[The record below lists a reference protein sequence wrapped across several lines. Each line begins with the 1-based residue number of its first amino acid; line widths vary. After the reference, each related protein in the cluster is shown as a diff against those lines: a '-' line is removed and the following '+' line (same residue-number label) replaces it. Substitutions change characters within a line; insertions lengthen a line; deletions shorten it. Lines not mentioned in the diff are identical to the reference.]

1 MTGVS
6 RPLTGMVSN
15 WLISNV
21 RGMKGTPCEGEPF
34 APLIQTGPGVERK
47 HDYDTIM
54 FLTGMLKLR
63 IWGDRRWLRQVSG
76 TNDRIWSVRYRWHLF
91 SAGYRLV
98 LCHGDTVRTGVTW
111 CDPCGR
117 SSAGQGSPSG
127 RCVPANEDFTE
138 GLASLPA
145 LEWRRRL
152 RRR

>member
-117 SSAGQGSPSG
+117 SLRAILAGDPQQGRVLRQVGVSPPMRISLRGSPA
-127 RCVPANEDFTE
+127 CQH
-138 GLASLPA
+138 
-145 LEWRRRL
+145 
-152 RRR
+152 